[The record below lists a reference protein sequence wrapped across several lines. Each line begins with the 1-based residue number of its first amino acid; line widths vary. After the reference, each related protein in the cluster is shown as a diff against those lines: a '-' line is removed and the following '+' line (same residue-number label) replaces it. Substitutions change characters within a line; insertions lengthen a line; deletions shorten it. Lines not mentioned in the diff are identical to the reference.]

1 MTGLKY
7 NVSDEVIFLQG
18 YYFSD
23 NKNNITKWQ
32 LDESDVNIYP
42 DEKLILWCD
51 NDEEQGVLH
60 TNFKLSGS
68 GEFIS
73 ITANGITIIDSITFP
88 SMEVDISYGRVQ
100 DGSLQ
105 WDFLAYPS
113 PGQDNAIL
121 SLNNNWVVPNELDIV
136 SAYPN
141 PFNSNISMK
150 IKSNLQNKIK
160 FIFTILKGKLFIV
173 MLLIQVIKDK

>member
-1 MTGLKY
+1 MQVEESDRWSLTIENSEVGQTYWYITAVSNGLVGRYPKY
-7 NVSDEVIFLQG
+7 GYEHYAVVGIPNSGLMINEIMAINDTTISDNSGEYDDWIEIYNASDEVIFLQG

-32 LDESDVNIYP
+32 LAESDINIYP

-73 ITANGITIIDSITFP
+73 ILVASDST
-88 SMEVDISYGRVQ
+88 
-100 DGSLQ
+100 
-105 WDFLAYPS
+105 
-113 PGQDNAIL
+113 
-121 SLNNNWVVPNELDIV
+121 
-136 SAYPN
+136 
-141 PFNSNISMK
+141 
-150 IKSNLQNKIK
+150 
-160 FIFTILKGKLFIV
+160 
-173 MLLIQVIKDK
+173 